1 MSILFMGRCPSAR
14 FKKIV
19 DGKPQYG
26 NSVAGF
32 LMLEESSDGIY
43 TLSFA
48 EETNN
53 LMKKAFRIAAESSDM
68 LPDALKITGRL
79 GSTLISAFLR
89 GGSNAASS
97 ARTAQG
103 IQQDYNSMIE
113 KLNQHK
119 ASAWGLTAARKR
131 VCTLSENS
139 DVQWRCRKEN
149 SSLILH
155 PSATDQS
162 DALSMLFVFNAPDE
176 AGRWVDALKSVL
188 PGLHPTQL

>member
-1 MSILFMGRCPSAR
+1 MSILITSRCPSAR

-19 DGKPQYG
+19 DGKPQYSK
-26 NSVAGF
+26 NAAG
-32 LMLEESSDGIY
+32 LLVLEEADGVY
-43 TLSFA
+43 TVSFA

-68 LPDALKITGRL
+68 LPDVLKITGRF

-113 KLNQHK
+113 KLHQHK
-119 ASAWGLTAARKR
+119 ASAWGLTAAHKP

-139 DVQWRCRKEN
+139 DVQWRCWKKN

-155 PSATDQS
+155 PSVTNQS
-162 DALSMLFVFNAPDE
+162 DVLSMLFVFNAPDE